1 MSSLRDL
8 RVCLL
13 KGKFL
18 DVKNLRCAATL
29 VMCAVTLSSVPLVA
43 TAQQPGTPSYNS
55 VFLPGHGVGDTRQ
68 RGRDNWGSVASSRNL
83 SAIHVTGMRSKKQAE
98 RTVLGICEE
107 QGGERCKIHRSFVNI
122 CIAVAENPSKMSSRT
137 SHPRETSAD
146 FRREEAI
153 RLCGSDCKISWEGC
167 ALD

>member
-8 RVCLL
+8 RVCIVRN
-13 KGKFL
+13 KCH
-18 DVKNLRCAATL
+18 DVKNLLCAATL
-29 VMCAVTLSSVPLVA
+29 VMCAVTLSSAPLA
-43 TAQQPGTPSYNS
+43 ANAQQPGTPSYNS
-55 VFLPGHGVGDTRQ
+55 VFLPEHGAGDSSQ

-83 SAIHVTGMRSKKQAE
+83 SAINVKGMRSRRQAE

-107 QGGERCKIHRSFVNI
+107 QSGERCKIHKSFVNT
-122 CIAVAENPSKMSSRT
+122 CIAVAESPTEMGSRI
-137 SHPRETSAD
+137 SHSRETSAD

-153 RLCGSDCKISWEGC
+153 RICGSDCKISWEGC

>member
-1 MSSLRDL
+1 MSRVHNL
-8 RVCLL
+8 RVCVV
-13 KGKFL
+13 KNKYH
-18 DVKNLRCAATL
+18 DVKNLLGAVAL
-29 VMCAVTLSSVPLVA
+29 VMCAVTLPSVPLA
-43 TAQQPGTPSYNS
+43 ANAQQPGTPSYNS

-98 RTVLGICEE
+98 RMVLKICRER
-107 QGGERCKIHRSFVNI
+107 GGERCQINQSFANT
-122 CIAVAENPSKMSSRT
+122 CIAVAESPTRMGSRT
-137 SHPRETSAD
+137 SHPSEASAD

-153 RLCGSDCKISWEGC
+153 RVCGSDCKISWEGC